1 MAHFKNPFELLP
13 FEPNLG
19 LLEIPFYFKSERPK
33 CIKDRGPLSTTHFML
48 KLFDNKDAVTLQM
61 ILHLLLVYLHV
72 SLAAL
77 GSVHTRAEYA
87 A

>member
-19 LLEIPFYFKSERPK
+19 LLESPFYFKSERPK

-61 ILHLLLVYLHV
+61 ILHLLYLSNSQVYGVLRRV
-72 SLAAL
+72 KRP
-77 GSVHTRAEYA
+77 V
-87 A
+87 